1 VRRTT
6 RACAALAGAL
16 ALAAPAQAATSK
28 GVCIKIG
35 VYQDDVAKTL
45 APLTKAV
52 GKNISTVS
60 VYVTAG
66 TGLDPRL
73 IALANQQKLTV
84 LVSWMPDKG
93 KDGPAGSKYS
103 LSAVARGRFDAGLRA
118 LGLQLATLRKAAIVR
133 PMPEPNTPWY
143 AWSGTVG
150 KNSAREYVKAWKHVR
165 GVLRKSDPRAKLLW
179 APYARSVPDTP
190 QNAIAAYFPGAK
202 DVDLVG
208 ASAANFGAAKGL
220 AWSTPSQLFSTAYTT
235 IEGLARKPFWIAETG
250 STHTGGDERAWIQSL
265 GTLRSSMPLLRT
277 VVWFDVKDPS
287 GDFRVRATPASPSAF
302 KKHVKGACK

>member
-1 VRRTT
+1 VRRST

-28 GVCIKIG
+28 GACIKLG
-35 VYQDDVAKTL
+35 VYQDNVAKTL
-45 APLTKAV
+45 VPLSKAV
-52 GKNISTVS
+52 GPGIKTVS

-66 TGLDPRL
+66 TGLDPNL
-73 IALANQQKLTV
+73 ITLANQRKLTV

-93 KDGPAGSKYS
+93 KDGPAGAKYS
-103 LSAVARGRFDAGLRA
+103 LHAVATGAFDAGLRA

-150 KNSAREYVKAWKHVR
+150 NNSAREYVKAWKHVR
-165 GVLRKSDPRAKLLW
+165 GVLRKVDPKAKLLW

-190 QNAIAAYFPGAK
+190 QNAISAYFPGAK

-208 ASAANFGAAKGL
+208 ASAANFGTAKGL
-220 AWSTPSQLFSTAYTT
+220 AWSTPAELFATAYST
-235 IEGLARKPFWIAETG
+235 IERLARKPFWIAETG

-265 GTLRSSMPLLRT
+265 GTLRAAMPLLTT
-277 VVWFDVKDPS
+277 VVWFDVKDPN
-287 GDFRVRATPASPSAF
+287 GDFRVRATPASTSAF
-302 KKHVKGACK
+302 KQLLKGACK